1 MNPITPFRI
10 DQIMKEFIER
20 TNCHSELAQQ
30 ILEQN
35 NYNLEAAVQ
44 AFNSCKNKKFQNIFS
59 KYDAVK
65 KYSEDNNISFEEV
78 KLKLANNPQFY
89 NIYNNNQTNI
99 SQFNQNSIYAQQIQ
113 YLQPQFQSQQQ
124 QQQLQINDC
133 NNSTNQ
139 VKIQQFAPNSVN
151 PIQNQYQIQNPN
163 QSVSNNTLQNTSY
176 NSQISFRP
184 QVQNN
189 QQAPN
194 ITLQH
199 ASMQY
204 NSMNNSYFTAQ
215 NGMSTLD
222 ATNTHN
228 TTYESTI
235 SEPPG
240 TNVNTDD
247 SLSQEIRNQFKI
259 LAAQYGFSR
268 CIVIPQTQNQ
278 QLEQVKFVASRLNA
292 QITQQ
297 NIQGT
302 IWYIILIPNQESIVL
317 QIINR
322 LLEFQKILI
331 YFFVD

>member
-1 MNPITPFRI
+1 MSVLMRRENTLIIEPGSDISKI
-10 DQIMKEFIER
+10 QIINFI
-20 TNCHSELAQQ
+20 L
-30 ILEQN
+30 LP
-35 NYNLEAAVQ
+35 
-44 AFNSCKNKKFQNIFS
+44 NSKKH
-59 KYDAVK
+59 
-65 KYSEDNNISFEEV
+65 FEGPP
-78 KLKLANNPQFY
+78 L
-89 NIYNNNQTNI
+89 
-99 SQFNQNSIYAQQIQ
+99 
-113 YLQPQFQSQQQ
+113 
-124 QQQLQINDC
+124 QQLQINDC

-139 VKIQQFAPNSVN
+139 VKIQQFTPNSVN
-151 PIQNQYQIQNPN
+151 PIQNQYFPYQQLQIPN
-163 QSVSNNTLQNTSY
+163 QPVSNNTLQNTSY

-189 QQAPN
+189 QQIYQQAPN

-240 TNVNTDD
+240 TNTNTND
-247 SLSQEIRNQFKI
+247 SLSQEIRNQFKT
-259 LAAQYGFSR
+259 LAAQQGLR

-278 QLEQVKFVASRLNA
+278 QLEQVQYVANRLKA
-292 QITQQ
+292 QIAEQ

-302 IWYIILIPNQESIVL
+302 IWYIILIPNQERIDL
-317 QIINR
+317 QIIQK

>member
-1 MNPITPFRI
+1 MNPFTQE
-10 DQIMKEFIER
+10 QIKNKFLEL
-20 TNCHSELAQQ
+20 TNCQSELAQE
-30 ILEQN
+30 ILDLN

-44 AFNSCKNKKFQNIFS
+44 TFNNCKNKKYQNIFS

-65 KYSEDNNISFEEV
+65 QYSEDNNISFEEA
-78 KLKLANNPQFY
+78 KLKITNNPQNY
-89 NIYNNNQTNI
+89 KNYSSNQTNI
-99 SQFNQNSIYAQQIQ
+99 SQFNQNSINAQQNQ
-113 YLQPQFQSQQQ
+113 YLQPQ

-139 VKIQQFAPNSVN
+139 VKIQQFTPNSVN
-151 PIQNQYQIQNPN
+151 PIQNQYFPYQQLQIPN
-163 QSVSNNTLQNTSY
+163 QPVSNNTLQNTSY

-189 QQAPN
+189 QQIYQQAPN

-240 TNVNTDD
+240 TNTNTND
-247 SLSQEIRNQFKI
+247 SLSQEIRNQFKT
-259 LAAQYGFSR
+259 LAAQQGLR

-278 QLEQVKFVASRLNA
+278 QLEQVQYVANRLKA
-292 QITQQ
+292 QIAEQ

-302 IWYIILIPNQESIVL
+302 IWYIILIPNQERIDL
-317 QIINR
+317 QIIQK